1 MNSPAKTS
9 GIKNL
14 YIIAIAVIFS
24 ASAIAQSKNKVKN
37 ANEILGKELTR
48 VAKSKHVKGAV
59 IRVES
64 GDGNINWAGVAGNMG
79 ETNTQFF
86 IASTTKLFVSAL
98 ILKLHYEGKIHI
110 DKPIIR
116 LFEQGELAGIH
127 VYKGTDYSGEIT
139 MRHLLAHTSGL
150 PDYFSQKD
158 ANGKTLEKELL
169 AGNDNEWRFA
179 DVMKQVSSMKPKFEP
194 GKPGKAFYS
203 DTNYQILGKILEKI
217 YGQEL
222 QEVLRQ
228 EIFEPLELENTY
240 LYNYNENN
248 SPQPF
253 YYKNTP
259 LELPRAMSSFGPDG
273 GIVSNADDLM
283 VFLKAYFNGYFF
295 PKEKLAEL
303 SDYNRI
309 FFPLHNGVGFM
320 RMKTPWY
327 FSPFAKV
334 PEMLGHSGLSGAFA
348 FYIPEK
354 DIYMVGTVN
363 QVAKPGTSFRW
374 LIRMA
379 PKL

>member
-1 MNSPAKTS
+1 M
-9 GIKNL
+9 
-14 YIIAIAVIFS
+14 
-24 ASAIAQSKNKVKN
+24 AQTEKKVKN
-37 ANEILGKELTR
+37 ANEILGKELAR
-48 VAKSKHVKGAV
+48 VAKAKRVKGAV
-59 IRVES
+59 VRVES
-64 GDGNINWAGVAGNMG
+64 GDGEINWAGVAGNMG

-116 LFEQGELAGIH
+116 LFENGELAGIH

-158 ANGKTLEKELL
+158 ENGKKLESELL
-169 AGNDNEWRFA
+169 AGNDNEWRFV
-179 DVMKQVSSMKPKFEP
+179 DVMKQVRNMKPKFEP

-203 DTNYQILGKILEKI
+203 DTNYQILGQILEKI
-217 YGQEL
+217 YGQPLHEIF
-222 QEVLRQ
+222 RQ
-228 EIFEPLELENTY
+228 EIFEPLGLENTF
-240 LYNYNENN
+240 LFHYNENDY
-248 SPQPF
+248 PQPF
-253 YYKNTP
+253 YYKNNP
-259 LELPRAMSSFGPDG
+259 LEIPKAMSSFGPDG
-273 GIVSNADDLM
+273 GIVSNVDDLM

-309 FFPLHNGVGFM
+309 FFPLQYGVGFM

-334 PEMLGHSGLSGAFA
+334 PEILGHSGLSGAYA

-363 QVAKPGTSFRW
+363 QVHKQGTSYRW
-374 LIRMA
+374 MMRMA
-379 PKL
+379 SKI